1 MPLNEYVEVTPDPER
16 IAESLRD
23 TGYNLNTAI
32 ADVVDNS
39 IAAGASRIS
48 LELVQDPMGRVRFSI
63 ADDGC
68 GMDRDGLANAL
79 RYGSS
84 HREDPS
90 SLGKFGLG
98 LKTASTAFARRIRI
112 TSRNVTGEN
121 ALTALW
127 DLDRV
132 KELGWQVQIFPSKQD
147 ADVDLLDRVS
157 SHGTGTVVR
166 WESVDRV
173 IREYKDPT
181 GTRAKAALQRAIHGL
196 KDHLSMI
203 FQRFLDPEDTR
214 AKTVALEL
222 NGEAISAWNPFGFG
236 AECLLDRVVPVETE
250 DGESS
255 LTIRAFVLPRKSE
268 MQAAI
273 DENAPTRA
281 RLGNKWQGIY
291 VYRENRLIHGPDW
304 LNLWSQ
310 EPHMSLAR
318 AELSFD
324 HTLDDAFQVDIK
336 KSAIVLDSGLSEFI
350 ERALTPPR
358 REAQNRYRDGQ
369 RKDISK
375 IDDAP
380 SHGPSNAVIGDK
392 GKNLPRPAVNSTDD
406 SHGEAE
412 ITNTKGTVSVPYRPS
427 EDAKVFVE
435 SVEELNEGLLYKPSY
450 IGSNPGVLI
459 SKSHPY
465 YRKVYVPNR
474 STGVTVQAL
483 DSLLWALATAE
494 FRATEDSTKEI
505 FEDIRFD
512 VSRALR
518 KLVEDLPE
526 PDIEE

>member
-1 MPLNEYVEVTPDPER
+1 MTNEYVEVTPDPER

-32 ADVVDNS
+32 ADIVDNS
-39 IAAGASRIS
+39 IAAGASRIN
-48 LELVQDPMGRVRFSI
+48 LELVQDPRGRVRFSV
-63 ADDGC
+63 ADNGC
-68 GMDRDGLANAL
+68 GMDQSGLANAL

-112 TSRNVTGEN
+112 TSRATTDGQS
-121 ALTALW
+121 LTALW

-132 KELGWQVQIFPSKQD
+132 KELGWQVQIFS
-147 ADVDLLDRVS
+147 ADRQADIDQLDVVAPQ
-157 SHGTGTVVR
+157 GTGTVVR

-181 GTRAKAALQRAIHGL
+181 GTRAKAALQRAIAGL
-196 KDHLSMI
+196 REHLAMI
-203 FQRFLDPEDTR
+203 FQRFLDPEDSR
-214 AKTVALEL
+214 AATVSLSL
-222 NGEAISAWNPFGFG
+222 NGESISAWNPFGFG
-236 AECLLDRVVPVETE
+236 AECLLDRDVKVETE
-250 DGESS
+250 SGISS
-255 LTIRAFVLPRKSE
+255 LKIRAFVLPRKSD
-268 MQAAI
+268 MQAALGESAHI
-273 DENAPTRA
+273 QA
-281 RLGNKWQGIY
+281 RLANKWQGIY

-304 LNLWSQ
+304 LNMWSQ
-310 EPHMSLAR
+310 EPHLTLAR

-324 HTLDDAFQVDIK
+324 HALDDAFQVDIK
-336 KSAIVLDSGLSEFI
+336 KSAIVLDSGLIEFI

-369 RKDISK
+369 RSDVAK
-375 IDDAP
+375 IDDSAT
-380 SHGPSNAVIGDK
+380 HGPSNAVIGDK
-392 GKNLPRPAVNSTDD
+392 GKNLPKPSVRSTDAVD
-406 SHGEAE
+406 GSAQ
-412 ITNTKGTVSVPYRPS
+412 ITNPKGTVSVPYRPS
-427 EDAKVFVE
+427 HDSKVFIEGVD
-435 SVEELNEGLLYKPSY
+435 ELTEGLLYKPSY

-483 DSLLWALATAE
+483 DSLLWALAAAE

-526 PDIEE
+526 PDLEE